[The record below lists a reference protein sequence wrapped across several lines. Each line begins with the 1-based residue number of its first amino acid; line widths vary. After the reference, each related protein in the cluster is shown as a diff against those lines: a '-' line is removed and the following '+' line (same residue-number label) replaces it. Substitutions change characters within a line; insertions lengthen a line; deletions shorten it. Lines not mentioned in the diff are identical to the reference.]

1 MRRIWTVAV
10 GFMLVSALG
19 VMLGGAALAQEK
31 AKQEKAKK
39 EPVRFAVVNTF
50 EPGFPG
56 IEKAQLIQFEMD
68 PGAAVKDIKVGS
80 TEILWVT
87 KGVFTYKYGDKVAEK
102 KTGESWLHQE
112 GIVLDVSNK
121 GKGVATLRGIQFLKK
136 K

>member
-1 MRRIWTVAV
+1 MRRIWTVAAV
-10 GFMLVSALG
+10 FMLASSLG
-19 VMLGGAALAQEK
+19 VMLGGTSLAQEK
-31 AKQEKAKK
+31 AKKD
-39 EPVRFAVVNTF
+39 PVRFTVVNTF

-87 KGVFTYKYGDKVAEK
+87 KGAFTYKYGDKVAEK

-121 GKGVATLRGIQFLKK
+121 GKGVAILRGIQFLKK

>member
-1 MRRIWTVAV
+1 MKGMWARGVVLLIA
-10 GFMLVSALG
+10 SSLG
-19 VMLGGAALAQEK
+19 VMLGAPSLAQEK
-31 AKQEKAKK
+31 AKKD
-39 EPVRFAVVNTF
+39 PVRFVVVNTF

-68 PGAAVKDIKVGS
+68 PGAAVKDFKVAS

-87 KGVFTYKYGDKVAEK
+87 KGTFKYKYGDRTVEK

-112 GIVLDVSNK
+112 GIVLDVANT
-121 GKGVATLRGIQFLKK
+121 GKDVAILRGIQFLKK